1 MADSFKEKREKAAS
15 KHMSQIEIDAQQMRE
30 KMARLRELRLAHE
43 AANPSAKPAPRKQA
57 AARQTSSKKKP
68 AKSSAQAQ
76 SLADWLDAQQNQGR
90 RS

>member
-1 MADSFKEKREKAAS
+1 MADSFKEKREKAGS
-15 KHMSQIEIDAQQMRE
+15 KQMSQIEIDAQQMRE

-43 AANPSAKPAPRKQA
+43 AANPSAKPAPRKQSA
-57 AARQTSSKKKP
+57 VRASSKKKL

-90 RS
+90 RG

>member
-1 MADSFKEKREKAAS
+1 MADSFKEKREKAGS

-43 AANPSAKPAPRKQA
+43 AANPSAKPAPRKQS
-57 AARQTSSKKKP
+57 AARQGSKKKL

-90 RS
+90 RG